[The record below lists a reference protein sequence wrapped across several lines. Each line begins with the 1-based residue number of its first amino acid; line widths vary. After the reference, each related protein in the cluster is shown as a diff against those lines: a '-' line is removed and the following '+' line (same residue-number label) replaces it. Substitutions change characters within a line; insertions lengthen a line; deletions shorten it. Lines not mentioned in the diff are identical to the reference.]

1 MHKPAIAAAAAVAGV
16 ALSVAGIAVAVDR
29 PATRTALSAT
39 TPTVDFINPTTA
51 ASNLRVPWGMTYLPD
66 GSGLVA
72 ERDRKQ
78 ILRVRPGLPTQI
90 VGVVPNVVSGGE
102 GGLLGLTV
110 SPTYAT
116 DNLVYAYY
124 TSATDNRIMRFTL
137 ADMTAQTPII
147 TGIAKANSH
156 NGGRIAFGPDGMLY
170 AGVGDAGVPSRAQ
183 NLASPNGKILRM
195 RPDGS
200 VPGDNPTVG
209 SLVYSLGH
217 RNVQGLAWDSAGRLY
232 ATEFGQD
239 TYDEVNRIEA
249 GGNYGWPNAEGNS
262 TNPAYRNPL
271 LTWTPMEAS
280 PSGAAIIGDSLF
292 VASLRGNRLWVVPL
306 NGSGGVGT
314 PVAALNG
321 RFGRLR
327 TVEKAPDGSLWVATS
342 NRESRGNP
350 STSDDRIFKF
360 TVTMPTSPTASP
372 TPTLSPTAN
381 PTTTATAT
389 PTTTPTATPTAT
401 TTPTETPSPTETPND
416 PEAECTVS
424 YSANGI
430 AGLLIGNVRVRND
443 GPAVSSWTLTWT
455 FGGSQRIS
463 SAWGARVSQSGRSV
477 TARSESWNGGLDTG
491 DSANFGFLANGS
503 GTGRPSN
510 IRLNGTSC
518 D

>member
-1 MHKPAIAAAAAVAGV
+1 MSMHKPAIAAAAAVAGV

-29 PATRTALSAT
+29 PATRNALSAT
-39 TPTVDFINPTTA
+39 TPTVDFTNPTTA

-72 ERDRKQ
+72 ERDRAQ

-90 VGVVPNVVSGGE
+90 VGVVPGVVAGGE

-116 DNLVYAYY
+116 DNLVYAFY
-124 TSATDNRIMRFTL
+124 TSATDNRIVRFTL
-137 ADMTAQTPII
+137 ADMAAQTPVF
-147 TGIAKANSH
+147 TGIVKANVH

-170 AGVGDAGVPSRAQ
+170 AGVGDAGVPGRAQ
-183 NLASPNGKILRM
+183 DPASPNGKILRL
-195 RPDGS
+195 RPNGS
-200 VPGDNPTVG
+200 VPDDNPTAG
-209 SLVYSLGH
+209 SPVYSLGH

-249 GGNYGWPNAEGNS
+249 GGNYGWPVVEGNS
-262 TNPAYRNPL
+262 TNTAYRNPL
-271 LTWTPMEAS
+271 LTWSPVEAS

-306 NGSGGVGT
+306 DGSGGVGT

-342 NRESRGNP
+342 NRDGRGNP
-350 STSDDRIFKF
+350 APSDDRIFKF
-360 TVTMPTSPTASP
+360 TVTMPTPSP
-372 TPTLSPTAN
+372 TPTLT
-381 PTTTATAT
+381 PTTD

-401 TTPTETPSPTETPND
+401 PTVDPTTSPTASPTPSETPNEPD
-416 PEAECTVS
+416 VECTVS

-430 AGLLIGNVRVRND
+430 AGLLIGNVRVRNE
-443 GPAVSSWTLTWT
+443 GSAISSWRLTWT
-455 FGGSQRIS
+455 FGGSQRIT

-477 TARSESWNGGLDTG
+477 TARNESWNGGLDTG
-491 DSANFGFLANGS
+491 DSANFGFLANGT

-510 IRLNGTSC
+510 IRLNGTAC